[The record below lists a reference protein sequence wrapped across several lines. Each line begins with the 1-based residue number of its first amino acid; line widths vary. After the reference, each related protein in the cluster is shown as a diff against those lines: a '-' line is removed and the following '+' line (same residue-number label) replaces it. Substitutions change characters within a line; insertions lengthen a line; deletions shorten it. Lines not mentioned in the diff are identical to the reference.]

1 MHYLEKDR
9 LQDRVLY
16 HLQSAFE
23 NSGEVAQESF
33 RLAMNGLELLKEDYE
48 PEVTAESV
56 LQDLSDISQ
65 GVIRDNETGEPV
77 DFEEYQEIIYLKVE
91 QLASVLGIK
100 LGV

>member
-9 LQDRVLY
+9 LENRVLY
-16 HLQSAFE
+16 HLKSAFE

-33 RLAMNGLELLKEDYE
+33 KLAMNGIELLKEDYE
-48 PEVTAESV
+48 PEVTAESI
-56 LQDLSDISQ
+56 LQDLSDICQ
-65 GVIRDNETGEPV
+65 GVITDNETGEPV

>member
-56 LQDLSDISQ
+56 L
-65 GVIRDNETGEPV
+65 
-77 DFEEYQEIIYLKVE
+77 
-91 QLASVLGIK
+91 
-100 LGV
+100 